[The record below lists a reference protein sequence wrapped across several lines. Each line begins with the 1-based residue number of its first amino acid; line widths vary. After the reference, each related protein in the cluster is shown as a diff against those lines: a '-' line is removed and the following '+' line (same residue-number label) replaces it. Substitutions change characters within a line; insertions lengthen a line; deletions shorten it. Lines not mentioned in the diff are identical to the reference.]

1 MPNLK
6 IEQENVVILFMFGMS
21 VAFYSLVFRL
31 S

>member
-6 IEQENVVILFMFGMS
+6 IEYENIAVLFAFGMS
-21 VAFYSLVFRL
+21 VAFYSLVFWL